1 MLVNSNYKE
10 EEEEGDD
17 KVVGA
22 LKQFSYLELKSATPD
37 FQVKLGRGGFGSV
50 FEGDLVDGSK
60 VAVKCLE
67 SIGQGIK
74 EFLAEPKLID
84 RDQSQ
89 VLTVLKDSWICGPE
103 LFSGTNIS
111 VKAVVFSFGIEK
123 AENDQ
128 LDDLVD
134 DGYNEGIQFQK
145 EEAVEMIKIG
155 IWCLQAHNTR
165 PSISTILKVL
175 EGLMDLGPV
184 SEYCSAT
191 TSPIETHLQ
200 ANSALSTPPVAS
212 ILSGPR

>member
-74 EFLAEPKLID
+74 EFLAEGSKPSANSVKGN
-84 RDQSQ
+84 
-89 VLTVLKDSWICGPE
+89 SWICGPE